1 MLRDLQ
7 YSSVKMS
14 TSEISRIEALQPARQ
29 NMVSCTVEYAQAEN
43 STRERPMAQRKYPL
57 MSVEDYLV
65 LNRNSK
71 DIRYEYLDGE
81 ICMLAGGSPDHSIII
96 ANLTATIKGPLKGSQ
111 CRVYNSD
118 VQLRLSEKRYVFPD
132 ITVSCDQR
140 DRNQK
145 ETIRYPCV
153 VVEVLSPTTEAT
165 DRGRKATYYRAC
177 PTIQQYM
184 MVDSEEVLVEVHRRE
199 GERWT
204 INTFEPGDTIILESL
219 SIQFPIE
226 EAYEGTSLMYEP

>member
-1 MLRDLQ
+1 
-7 YSSVKMS
+7 
-14 TSEISRIEALQPARQ
+14 
-29 NMVSCTVEYAQAEN
+29 
-43 STRERPMAQRKYPL
+43 MAQRKYPV
-57 MSVEDYLV
+57 MDVEDYLI
-65 LNRNSK
+65 LNRSSK
-71 DIRYEYLDGE
+71 STRYEYLDGE
-81 ICMLAGGSPDHSIII
+81 LRMLAGGSPDHSIII

-118 VQLRLSEKRYVFPD
+118 VQLQLSAKRYVFPD

-219 SIQFPIE
+219 SVQFPIE